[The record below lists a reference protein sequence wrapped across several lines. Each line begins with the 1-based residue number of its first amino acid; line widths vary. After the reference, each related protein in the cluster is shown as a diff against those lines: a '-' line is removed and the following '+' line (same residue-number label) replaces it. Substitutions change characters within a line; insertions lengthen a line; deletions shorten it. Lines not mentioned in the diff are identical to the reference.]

1 MLVIVM
7 GVSGCGKSTIAKQL
21 AKELAIDFFDADD
34 FHPQFNIDKM
44 KNGSPLNDDDRK
56 PWLLNLAEQLL
67 VWKNKNGAVLAC
79 SALKECYR
87 QILMSKTDQIL
98 WVYLSGN
105 FDTIKKRM
113 EIRSGHFMKAE
124 LLKSQ
129 FDTLEV
135 PNYGIH
141 IDIQKDVT
149 AIIDEVMNEL
159 KN

>member
-141 IDIQKDVT
+141 IDIQKDVI

>member
-21 AKELAIDFFDADD
+21 AKELAIDFF
-34 FHPQFNIDKM
+34 
-44 KNGSPLNDDDRK
+44 
-56 PWLLNLAEQLL
+56 WLLNLAEQLL

-141 IDIQKDVT
+141 IDIQKDVI